1 FQNLIPLLKD
11 GSQGLRDAGIEAEQ
25 LGLVLSTE
33 AGQQAEEFND
43 NITRLQ
49 SALTGMWREVARQ
62 VLPNLIDLTDQFVD
76 AAKEGDTV
84 RQDADGVATALRGV
98 AVTAVRFTK
107 QVDGRRK
114 VRSLLPD
121 IEHFGSY
128 ANSCWRQNIGAR
140 VRAALPDCTYAPI
153 G

>member
-1 FQNLIPLLKD
+1 ADASKELKGSPAIMASGMNIFGRSFQNLIPRLKD

-62 VLPNLIDLTDQFVD
+62 VRSEEHTSELQSRENLVC
-76 AAKEGDTV
+76 
-84 RQDADGVATALRGV
+84 R
-98 AVTAVRFTK
+98 
-107 QVDGRRK
+107 
-114 VRSLLPD
+114 LLLEKKKP
-121 IEHFGSY
+121 EK
-128 ANSCWRQNIGAR
+128 
-140 VRAALPDCTYAPI
+140 
-153 G
+153 